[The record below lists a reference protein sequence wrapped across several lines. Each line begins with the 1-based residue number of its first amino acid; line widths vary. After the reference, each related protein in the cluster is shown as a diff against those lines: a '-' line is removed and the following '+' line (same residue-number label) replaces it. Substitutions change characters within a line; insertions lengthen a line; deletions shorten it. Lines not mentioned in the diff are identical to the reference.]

1 MGLLDDMMAFDAG
14 LPGID
19 VGTTVIYKPTVGQ
32 NVTISNAIVLQ
43 NPPEKTGATP
53 RGQVQQTQIFIPKS
67 AYSTRPV
74 LDGDQLQING
84 SSDWL
89 TVVKIT
95 NEHDP
100 GYWQLTVN

>member
-1 MGLLDDMMAFDAG
+1 MGFLDDMMAFDAG
-14 LPGID
+14 LPGLD
-19 VGTTVIYKPTVGQ
+19 VGTMVIFLPAGGDPL
-32 NVTISNAIVLQ
+32 TINNAIIVQ

-53 RGQVQQTQIFIPKS
+53 RGQVQQTQIFIPKT
-67 AYSTRPV
+67 AYATRPV
-74 LDGDQLQING
+74 LDGDKLQING
-84 SSDWL
+84 TGAWL